1 MRHVLL
7 LFVFGLAMGLA
18 AVQQTT
24 AGEISGELRTWHKV
38 TITFT
43 GPETGEQAEPNP
55 FTDYRLDVTFTN
67 GNRSYRVPG
76 YYAADGNAANSSAD
90 SGNKWQVHF
99 SPDKTGTWDYEV
111 SFRKGRNIAINN
123 EPDAGSSA
131 GYMDGSTGSFTVEET
146 DKTGRDFR
154 ARGRLQYVGEHYL
167 KAARSGEYFLKCG
180 ADAPE
185 NFLAYYEIDHTPD
198 VGDRLKTWEDHAQ
211 DYNEDAD
218 EYLWGPDKE
227 KGKNILGAINY
238 LSEKGMNV
246 FSFLTFNVDG
256 DDRNVFPHLLK
267 VSLDEYERASNDNE
281 DKDQWEEM
289 VVHDR
294 FDVSKM
300 AQWEQIFSYG
310 EMKGMFLH
318 FKTQETEN
326 DQKMDGGAVGPERKL
341 YYRELIARFGHHL
354 ALNWNLGEEN
364 TQTIQQL
371 KEAAA
376 YFAQN
381 DPYQNLVVVHTYP
394 NQHEKYYG
402 ALKGDQSELTGLSIQ
417 TNRPDFSRV
426 HEVVKKW
433 VKESADT
440 GKKWV
445 VACDEPGDAQHALL
459 PDAENPDHDNAR
471 MNGLWGTFMA
481 GGCGTEWY
489 FGYQHAHSDLTC
501 ESWRSRDL
509 FWDQGR
515 IALDFFNEND
525 IPVHEMQPMDELTE
539 AENDYVFAKDGELY
553 LVYMKSGGDNR
564 IDLDKHNS
572 DFQVHWFNPRS
583 GGELQ
588 RGSVRSISGPGH
600 QELGSPPATPEKDWL
615 VVIRKEK

>member
-1 MRHVLL
+1 MRHFLLMLVL
-7 LFVFGLAMGLA
+7 GLA
-18 AVQQTT
+18 AGLGTAEQTT
-24 AGEISGELRTWHKV
+24 AGEISGELQTWHKV

-43 GPETGEQAEPNP
+43 GPETSEQADPNP
-55 FTDYRLDVTFTN
+55 FTDYRLNVTFTN
-67 GNRSYRVPG
+67 GNTVYRVPG

-99 SPDKTGTWDYEV
+99 SPDKTGMWKYEV
-111 SFRKGRNIAINN
+111 SFRKGTNIAVDDD
-123 EPDAGSSA
+123 PKAGSSA
-131 GYMDGSTGSFTVEET
+131 GYMDGSEGSFTVEET

-167 KAARSGEYFLKCG
+167 KSARSGEYFLKCG

-198 VGDRLKTWEDHAQ
+198 VGDRLKRWEDHAQ
-211 DYNEDAD
+211 DYNDDAN
-218 EYLWGPDKE
+218 EYLWGPNQQQ
-227 KGKNILGAINY
+227 GKNILGSINY

-267 VSLDEYERASNDNE
+267 VSLDDYEKASNDN
-281 DKDQWEEM
+281 DDRNQWEEM
-289 VVHDR
+289 VIHDR
-294 FDVSKM
+294 FDVSKL
-300 AQWEQIFSYG
+300 AQWERIFSYG
-310 EMKGMFLH
+310 QMKGMFLH

-371 KEAAA
+371 REATE

-381 DPYQNLVVVHTYP
+381 DPYKHLVVVHTYP
-394 NQHEKYYG
+394 DQHEKYYG

-509 FWDQGR
+509 FWDQGK
-515 IALDFFNEND
+515 IALDFFNDNN
-525 IPVHEMQPMDELTE
+525 IPVHEMHSMDEITE
-539 AENDYVFAKDGELY
+539 TENDYVFAKNGELY
-553 LVYMKSGGDNR
+553 LVYMKSGGENR
-564 IDLDKHNS
+564 IDLGNHNS
-572 DFQVHWFNPRS
+572 AFQVHWFNPRS

-588 RGSVRSISGPGH
+588 RGSVNSISGPGL
-600 QELGSPPATPEKDWL
+600 QELGTPPATPEKDWL
-615 VVIRKEK
+615 VVIRRAQ

>member
-1 MRHVLL
+1 MRHFLL
-7 LFVFGLAMGLA
+7 MLVFLLAAELG
-18 AVQQTT
+18 AVQQSN
-24 AGEISGELRTWHKV
+24 ASEISGELRTWHKV
-38 TITFT
+38 TITFA
-43 GPETGEQAEPNP
+43 GPETDERAEPNP
-55 FTDYRLDVTFTN
+55 FTDYRLDVIFTN
-67 GNRSYRVPG
+67 GDSSYRVPG

-99 SPDKTGTWDYEV
+99 SPDKTGTWNYEV
-111 SFRKGRNIAINN
+111 SFRKGPNIAVNN
-123 EPDAGSSA
+123 DPEAGSSA
-131 GYMDGSTGSFTVEET
+131 GYMDGSEGSFTVEET
-146 DKTGRDFR
+146 DKNGRDFR
-154 ARGRLQYVGEHYL
+154 AHGRLQYVGEHYL
-167 KAARSGEYFLKCG
+167 KSAKSGEYFLKCG

-185 NFLAYYEIDHTPD
+185 NFLAYYEVDHTPD
-198 VGDRLKTWEDHAQ
+198 VGDRLKRWEDHAQ
-211 DYNEDAD
+211 DYNEDAN
-218 EYLWGPDKE
+218 EYLWGPDQQE
-227 KGKNILGAINY
+227 GKNILGAINY
-238 LSEKGMNV
+238 LSEKGMNA

-267 VSLDEYERASNDNE
+267 VSLDEYEKASNDNE
-281 DKDQWEEM
+281 DRNQWEEM
-289 VVHDR
+289 VIHDR

-326 DQKMDGGAVGPERKL
+326 DQKMDGGDVGPERKL

-381 DPYQNLVVVHTYP
+381 DPYQHLVVVHTYP
-394 NQHEKYYG
+394 DQHEKYYG

-433 VKESADT
+433 VKESAET

-471 MNGLWGTFMA
+471 INGLWGTFMA
-481 GGCGTEWY
+481 GGSGTEWY

-509 FWDQGR
+509 FWDQGK
-515 IALDFFNEND
+515 IALDFFNENN
-525 IPVHEMQPMDELTE
+525 IPVHEMNSMDELTE
-539 AENDYVFAKDGELY
+539 TENDYVFAKNGELY
-553 LVYMKSGGDNR
+553 LVYMKSGGENR
-564 IDLDKHNS
+564 IDLGKHNS
-572 DFQVHWFNPRS
+572 AFQVHWFNPRS
-583 GGELQ
+583 DGDLQ
-588 RGSVRSISGPGH
+588 RGSVRSISGPGL
-600 QELGSPPATPEKDWL
+600 QELGSPPETPEKDWL
-615 VVIRKEK
+615 VVIRK